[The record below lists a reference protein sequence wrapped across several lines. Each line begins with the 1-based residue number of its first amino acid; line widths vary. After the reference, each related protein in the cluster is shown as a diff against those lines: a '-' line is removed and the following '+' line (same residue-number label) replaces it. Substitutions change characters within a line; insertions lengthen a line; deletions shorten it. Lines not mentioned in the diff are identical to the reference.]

1 MSKVTRFT
9 CIFFGGAVATVLSAC
24 DVQVHDSTPDQYPA
38 NYDVGMYE
46 IKATVA
52 PDALVTPGS
61 IFLRGVSG
69 TQRIEMTPNRAG
81 TEWRGMYAIRCQA
94 SFPLQIAAIWKIQGI
109 TTKQKVVPEAG
120 QPHEIKL
127 VEKEPADKTATIDTA
142 SGKPPKGGWNGT
154 VKFRFATQNGQITGA
169 HIDPISQ
176 DPADV
181 NAAKAITVTSSI
193 PVDVPCGSPTEVAL
207 NTTAAT
213 AHGNLVVDTSNP
225 AYPHW
230 TTRIDAAP
238 K

>member
-1 MSKVTRFT
+1 MSKATRFT
-9 CIFFGGAVATVLSAC
+9 WFFFGGAVATVLSGC
-24 DVQVHDSTPDQYPA
+24 DVQVHDTTPEQYPA

-81 TEWRGMYAIRCQA
+81 TEWHGMYAIRCQA
-94 SFPLQIAAIWKIQGI
+94 SFPLQIAAIWKIQGL
-109 TTKQKVVPEAG
+109 TTKQKVEPLQAR
-120 QPHEIKL
+120 EIKL
-127 VEKEPADKTATIDTA
+127 VEKEPGEKAVTLDTTA
-142 SGKPPKGGWNGT
+142 GKSPKGGWTGN
-154 VKFRFATQNGQITGA
+154 VKFRFATQNTQITGA
-169 HIDPISQ
+169 HIDPVSE

-181 NAAKAITVTSSI
+181 NAAKAITVTSPL
-193 PVDVPCGSPTEVAL
+193 PVDVPCGTPTEVDL
-207 NTTAAT
+207 TTTAAS
-213 AHGNLVVDTSNP
+213 AHGNLVIDTTSA

-230 TTRIDAAP
+230 TTKVDFAP